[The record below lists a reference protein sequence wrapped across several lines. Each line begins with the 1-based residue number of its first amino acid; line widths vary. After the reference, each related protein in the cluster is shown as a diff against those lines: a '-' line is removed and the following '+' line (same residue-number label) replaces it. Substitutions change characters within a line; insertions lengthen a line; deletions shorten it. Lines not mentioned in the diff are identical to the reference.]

1 MQNSNSNLIIQ
12 PVYYGWY
19 CPAIQQ
25 LRLDN
30 PSGHAFRGRV
40 IQGPPY
46 SYYATPDGRR
56 VLVTEITHS
65 SSPTERQIKNGDIF
79 LGEVTMYCGRSYN
92 HREAAAAAA
101 AVVTKNAIAAV
112 DARRRAYD
120 SRRAIDSVDSV
131 ASNGSNGSN
140 TSATASYYS
149 YYTATTSTTSNER

>member
-1 MQNSNSNLIIQ
+1 MQSERCNNCNSNIVTTIQ

-30 PSGHAFRGRV
+30 PSGHAFRGHV

-65 SSPTERQIKNGDIF
+65 SSPTERQVKNGDIF
-79 LGEVTMYCGRSYN
+79 LGEVAAYCGRSYN
-92 HREAAAAAA
+92 HREAAAAVAT
-101 AVVTKNAIAAV
+101 VTK
-112 DARRRAYD
+112 YPH
-120 SRRAIDSVDSV
+120 S
-131 ASNGSNGSN
+131 G
-140 TSATASYYS
+140 
-149 YYTATTSTTSNER
+149 